1 MNFRKSNPEADLAAQ
16 LDVFDEQYKS
26 DEADRLLE
34 YKNLNLDSPT
44 DIFYAILKQVKNSKI
59 PECLYCKLVI
69 VLGRRH
75 PFSHILHQR
84 ASELI
89 EHRR

>member
-26 DEADRLLE
+26 DEADRQLE

-44 DIFYAILKQVKNSKI
+44 DIFYVILKQVKKPKI
-59 PECLYCKLVI
+59 TCMS
-69 VLGRRH
+69 VL
-75 PFSHILHQR
+75 
-84 ASELI
+84 
-89 EHRR
+89 